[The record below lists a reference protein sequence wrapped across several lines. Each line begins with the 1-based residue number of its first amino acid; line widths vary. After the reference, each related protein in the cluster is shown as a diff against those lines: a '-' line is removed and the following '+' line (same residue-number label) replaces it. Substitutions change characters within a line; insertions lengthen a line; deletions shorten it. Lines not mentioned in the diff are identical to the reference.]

1 MNARWEAIDWRGEL
15 ARLQN
20 ELHQALG
27 RAGAAWQVEPGPFAT
42 GQTAANTAANTT
54 VNAAASPAA
63 SASTAAGSPAATSTR
78 AGYAAAGPRPA
89 ANSTAA
95 TTPPAINVWADE
107 ENIYVESELPG
118 LDASDVEVLVTGR
131 QLMVRGER
139 KPPVVEKGVW
149 HRQERAHGKFQRT
162 LELPLEIETAS
173 VQAQF
178 QNGVLLV
185 KLPKHAEIRP
195 RRVEVQ
201 VG

>member
-27 RAGAAWQVEPGPFAT
+27 RAGAAWQAEPGPFAT
-42 GQTAANTAANTT
+42 GQAAANTAANT
-54 VNAAASPAA
+54 AASAAA
-63 SASTAAGSPAATSTR
+63 SASTAAGSPAATTTK
-78 AGYAAAGPRPA
+78 AGHAAAGPRPA
-89 ANSTAA
+89 ANSTVA

-118 LDASDVEVLVTGR
+118 LDAGDVEVFVTGR

-139 KPPVVEKGVW
+139 KPPVVDKGVW

-162 LELPLEIETAS
+162 LELPLEIDTAS